1 MNERTLARCKNLIK
15 NKETMKSAF
24 AWEDGLTHLACAG
37 IFINKEQTANEEML
51 LQCKDILKR
60 NTGIFSNFKSTA
72 KPMIVAMLAANENPQ
87 LLMERG
93 LKVYDLL
100 KEEFMSSVYLP
111 IAAMII
117 AQYAD
122 EARYAELAQRT
133 RRIYKQMRAG
143 PSFPDHQGRTSTF
156 CALMALLD
164 KPDEVLLGDAE
175 ECYKILKNNFFSS
188 NAVQSLSH
196 VLAMC
201 DGEPENK
208 CQKTMEL
215 FQKLKE
221 AGHKYGTSYELP
233 TLGVLAM
240 ADGNQDEIAAEMAEI
255 DQWLSEQKGFGF
267 FSSISAKQRL
277 MYAGM
282 IAQQDYINDKMMQS
296 AAVNGVISLI
306 VAQQAAMCA
315 AITASAA
322 LQLIITIV
330 SEGF

>member
-133 RRIYKQMRAG
+133 RRIYKQMRA
-143 PSFPDHQGRTSTF
+143 DHPFLTSGEDSTF

-201 DGEPENK
+201 DGEPENN

-322 LQLIITIV
+322 ATANNNN
-330 SEGF
+330 S

>member
-93 LKVYDLL
+93 LKVHDLL

-133 RRIYKQMRAG
+133 RRIYKQMRA
-143 PSFPDHQGRTSTF
+143 DHPFLTSGEDSTF

-175 ECYKILKNNFFSS
+175 ECYKTLKSNFFSS

-201 DGEPENK
+201 DGEPKIK
-208 CQKTMEL
+208 CQRTMEL

-240 ADGNQDEIAAEMAEI
+240 ADGNQDEIVAEMAEI

-322 LQLIITIV
+322 ATANNNN
-330 SEGF
+330 S

>member
-60 NTGIFSNFKSTA
+60 NTGIFSSFKSTA

-133 RRIYKQMRAG
+133 RRIYKQMRA
-143 PSFPDHQGRTSTF
+143 DHPFLTSGEDSTF

-296 AAVNGVISLI
+296 AAINGVISLI

-322 LQLIITIV
+322 TTANNNN
-330 SEGF
+330 S

>member
-93 LKVYDLL
+93 LKVHDLL

-133 RRIYKQMRAG
+133 RRIYKQMRA
-143 PSFPDHQGRTSTF
+143 DHPFLTSGEDSTF

-175 ECYKILKNNFFSS
+175 ECYKTLKSNFFSS

-201 DGEPENK
+201 DGEPKIK
-208 CQKTMEL
+208 CQRTMEL
-215 FQKLKE
+215 FQKLKD

-282 IAQQDYINDKMMQS
+282 IAQRDYINDKMMQG

-322 LQLIITIV
+322 ATANNNN
-330 SEGF
+330 S

>member
-1 MNERTLARCKNLIK
+1 
-15 NKETMKSAF
+15 MKSTF

-37 IFINKEQTANEEML
+37 IFINKEQTANEDVL

-133 RRIYKQMRAG
+133 RRIYKQMRA
-143 PSFPDHQGRTSTF
+143 DHPFLTSGEDSTF

-175 ECYKILKNNFFSS
+175 ECYKILKSNFFSS

-201 DGEPENK
+201 DGEPKIK
-208 CQKTMEL
+208 CQRTMEL

-221 AGHKYGTSYELP
+221 AEHKYGTSYELP

-240 ADGNQDEIAAEMAEI
+240 ADGNQDEIVAAMVEI

-322 LQLIITIV
+322 ATANNNN
-330 SEGF
+330 

>member
-122 EARYAELAQRT
+122 EARYAELEQRT
-133 RRIYKQMRAG
+133 RRIYKQMRA
-143 PSFPDHQGRTSTF
+143 DHPFLTSGEDSTF

-175 ECYKILKNNFFSS
+175 ECYKTLKSNFFSS

-201 DGEPENK
+201 DGEPKIK
-208 CQKTMEL
+208 CQRTMEL

-240 ADGNQDEIAAEMAEI
+240 ADGNQDEIVAEMAEI

-296 AAVNGVISLI
+296 AAVNGVISLT

-322 LQLIITIV
+322 TTANNNN
-330 SEGF
+330 S